1 MSSRSTHTLPAI
13 AIPDCQAVEI
23 TVGQLFAQVYS
34 AASPEDQRRLLEQL
48 DLLLAGIA
56 VPAAATGNID
66 KIDVPGGGPVLDLRR
81 ARSNSVDAEAV
92 AHLFDRAY
100 QRRVANF
107 AGLFQV
113 LTVSPFLAGTAAA
126 TLLAAVL
133 ARDLAG
139 VMTPAEVSAAVPG
152 IYAVKQQRR

>member
-1 MSSRSTHTLPAI
+1 MLSRSTHTLPAI

-23 TVGQLFAQVYS
+23 TVGQLFVQVYS

-48 DLLLAGIA
+48 DLVLAGIA

-66 KIDVPGGGPVLDLRR
+66 KIDVPGGGSVPDLRR
-81 ARSNSVDAEAV
+81 ARSDSVDAEAV

-100 QRRVANF
+100 QCSGANF
-107 AGLFQV
+107 AGLFRV
-113 LTVSPFLAGTAAA
+113 LTVSPFLVGTAAA
-126 TLLAAVL
+126 TLLTAVL

-139 VMTPAEVSAAVPG
+139 VKAPAEVAAAVPA
-152 IYAVKQQRR
+152 IHAAKQQGR